1 MADRTKIHL
10 LGPGTLT
17 LGGVDVGY
25 ISSAKLALP
34 VKQVDAKVAAYG
46 DASLDKFDVGG
57 TPKFSVV
64 FNETSAAQYVK
75 AISGSDTNTSGSDVD
90 LTMGKFAGIRAT
102 TYELLYVPLDSAIAT
117 AFSLKAWRA
126 VPVASPEIDMGID
139 KPQELAVEFE
149 FLIDESK
156 ADGEKQFRWGNVS
169 VSADTTA
176 PTLSSMVPTPTTTVA
191 APSAIVLTFSEAL
204 DPASA
209 IVANLQLFNVT
220 TNAPVP
226 GTLAL
231 STGNTVVTFTPT
243 SAPVAASSDFVMVVT
258 SGLKD
263 ASGNA
268 FAGDIYPF
276 TTSA

>member
-1 MADRTKIHL
+1 MADRTNIHL

-25 ISSAKLALP
+25 ISAAKLSLP

-46 DASLDKFDVGG
+46 DAVLDKFDVGG

-64 FNETSAAQYVK
+64 FNEASAAQYAK
-75 AISGSDTNTSGSDVD
+75 AISGADTNTSGSDID
-90 LTMGKFAGIRAT
+90 MTMGKFAGVRAT

-126 VPVASPEIDMGID
+126 VPVASPEIDMGIE
-139 KPQELAVEFE
+139 KPQELAAEFE

-176 PTLSSMVPTPTTTVA
+176 PTLSSIVPASGATVS
-191 APSAIVLTFSEAL
+191 APSTVVLTFSEAL
-204 DPASA
+204 NPAT
-209 IVANLQLFNVT
+209 VTTANIQLFNT
-220 TNAPVP
+220 STNAPVP
-226 GTLAL
+226 GSLAL
-231 STGNTVVTFTPT
+231 SVGNTVVTFTPT
-243 SAPVAASSDFVMVVT
+243 SAPVATGSTFVTVVT

-263 ASGNA
+263 ASNNA

-276 TTSA
+276 TTS